1 MREIL
6 ISVDLFINIKRLYII
21 GEVMHYSSASGNFFL
36 YRIQR
41 IQKKNRLTLLQPK
54 SHDYHVTEITKFNPL
69 IIIIC

>member
-41 IQKKNRLTLLQPK
+41 IQKKIHLTLVFESESQMRLIKGVTHYQ
-54 SHDYHVTEITKFNPL
+54 DHVVNT
-69 IIIIC
+69 